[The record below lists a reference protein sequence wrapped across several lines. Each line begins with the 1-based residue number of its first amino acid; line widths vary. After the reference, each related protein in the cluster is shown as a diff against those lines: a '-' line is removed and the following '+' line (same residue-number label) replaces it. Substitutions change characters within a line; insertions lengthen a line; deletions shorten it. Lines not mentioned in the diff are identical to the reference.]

1 MVFFKQNIPFPP
13 QGDGLLC
20 VRRLDHGDEDVI
32 GIGGDGDHDSGLF
45 HLPPEAASVQPL
57 AVHCSLRG
65 WCGARAEA
73 LGDKET
79 RGFSAMRALRR
90 LFDSCDEVWATF
102 HPAPMAAAES
112 SAPASSR
119 PQYSVEL
126 KGVVHALAFLDREPM
141 EKTAE
146 ENEEEKIS
154 SVEEQWG
161 DGGNEVVEKV
171 PAVSKQEEEDEEAE
185 EVVVP
190 EETRKVVVA
199 PEDEEKKEAEKKAV
213 VLPEEEDA
221 DEDDYEVRSVS
232 SFRGD
237 KSRAADVQDWV
248 DSKRFSSPPSTR
260 DAPTPQ
266 ELEQLPAMA
275 SELPPAAGT
284 LGEEEGEA
292 EFEFIFAGEKMSP
305 RLFYVHLVG
314 SDAFKEHLQQVRVN
328 K

>member
-1 MVFFKQNIPFPP
+1 M
-13 QGDGLLC
+13 
-20 VRRLDHGDEDVI
+20 
-32 GIGGDGDHDSGLF
+32 GDGDHDSGGLF

-90 LFDSCDEVWATF
+90 LFDSCDELWATF
-102 HPAPMAAAES
+102 HPAPMAATES

-146 ENEEEKIS
+146 ENEKENIS
-154 SVEEQWG
+154 AVEEQWG
-161 DGGNEVVEKV
+161 DGGNELVEEV
-171 PAVSKQEEEDEEAE
+171 PAVSNQEEEDEKAE

-190 EETRKVVVA
+190 EKDEEEETRKVVVA
-199 PEDEEKKEAEKKAV
+199 PEDEEKQEDERKAV

-221 DEDDYEVRSVS
+221 YEDEDDYEVRSVS

-275 SELPPAAGT
+275 SELPPAAAA
-284 LGEEEGEA
+284 LGEVEGEA

-314 SDAFKEHLQQVRVN
+314 SDAFKEHLHQVRVN
-328 K
+328 KCWRTTILLHT

>member
-1 MVFFKQNIPFPP
+1 
-13 QGDGLLC
+13 
-20 VRRLDHGDEDVI
+20 
-32 GIGGDGDHDSGLF
+32 
-45 HLPPEAASVQPL
+45 
-57 AVHCSLRG
+57 
-65 WCGARAEA
+65 
-73 LGDKET
+73 
-79 RGFSAMRALRR
+79 MRALRR

-154 SVEEQWG
+154 AVEEQWG
-161 DGGNEVVEKV
+161 DGENELVEKV
-171 PAVSKQEEEDEEAE
+171 PAVSKQEEDDEKAD

-190 EETRKVVVA
+190 EKDEEEETRKVVVA
-199 PEDEEKKEAEKKAV
+199 PGDEEKKEDERKAV

-221 DEDDYEVRSVS
+221 DENEDEVRSVS
-232 SFRGD
+232 FFRGD
-237 KSRAADVQDWV
+237 KSRAAVVQDWV

-266 ELEQLPAMA
+266 ELEKLPAMA
-275 SELPPAAGT
+275 SELPPAAAT
-284 LGEEEGEA
+284 MGEEEGEA

-314 SDAFKEHLQQVRVN
+314 SDAFKDYLQQVRV